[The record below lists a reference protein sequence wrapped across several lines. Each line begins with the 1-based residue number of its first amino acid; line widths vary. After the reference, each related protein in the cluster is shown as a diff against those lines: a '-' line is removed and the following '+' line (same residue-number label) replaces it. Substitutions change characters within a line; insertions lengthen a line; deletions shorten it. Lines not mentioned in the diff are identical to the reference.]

1 MSVPVELRTARL
13 VLRPWRAEDAAGMLP
28 ILEANW
34 AHLSPWIPARVATP
48 APVPELAERL
58 AGFGAAF
65 AGDREWRYGMFTN
78 EGDRMLGEVSLFP
91 RASSGRVPLA
101 EADRAE
107 VGYWLR
113 ADETGRGYVT
123 EAVGAVLDAARAMPQ
138 FAHIEIRCDAR
149 NAASAA
155 VPQRLGFAL
164 SMTLAEP
171 GVLPGEAAVQ
181 LQVWTKPNVAP

>member
-13 VLRPWRAEDAAGMLP
+13 VLRPWRAEDAAAMLP
-28 ILEANW
+28 ILETNW

-48 APVPELAERL
+48 ALVPELAERL

-107 VGYWLR
+107 LGYWLR

-123 EAVGAVLDAARAMPQ
+123 EAVGVVLELARTMPQ
-138 FAHIEIRCDAR
+138 LQQVEIRCDAR

-155 VPQRLGFAL
+155 VPRRLGFTLAT
-164 SMTLAEP
+164 TLAEP
-171 GVLPGEAAVQ
+171 GVRPDEPMVQ
-181 LQVWTKPNVAP
+181 LQVWTRANVG

>member
-1 MSVPVELRTARL
+1 MSVPVELRTPRL
-13 VLRPWRAEDAAGMLP
+13 VLRPWGAEDAAAMLP

-48 APVPELAERL
+48 APVPELAKRL

-91 RASSGRVPLA
+91 RAATGRVPLA

-107 VGYWLR
+107 IGYWLR

-123 EAVGAVLDAARAMPQ
+123 EAVGAVLDAARAMPR

-155 VPQRLGFAL
+155 VPRRLGFELAV
-164 SMTLAEP
+164 TLAEP
-171 GVLPGEAAVQ
+171 GVMSGESTVQ
-181 LQVWTKPNVAP
+181 LQVWTRPNAQ